1 MKEKNMTFRRE
12 ELEKLSTLE
21 LERILRTELDSDTP
35 ERETILL
42 LLSILEERDPTNST
56 NRPEGTMDT
65 WNAIVNCADCFE
77 PTRVKSTRKSRKWF
91 VPLAAAATI
100 VLILFMTIPQ
110 TVGAENIFEI
120 LGRWTRDIFS
130 FSDETKDQNDG
141 NYVFQTNHEGLQQVY
156 DAVVELGI
164 TDPVVPSWLPEG
176 YELKELQVLSP
187 NENTKVYSRFVKGDC
202 YIQLVIEIHSMES
215 TNKYTKD
222 EIDAGMYNSMDAYY
236 YIVSNEDT
244 WKAVW
249 SDEMV
254 ECSLVTN
261 DAKEV
266 LYKLLKSIN
275 RRNNK

>member
-1 MKEKNMTFRRE
+1 MKEKNMTFRWE

-56 NRPEGTMDT
+56 NRPDGTMDT

-91 VPLAAAATI
+91 VPLVAAATI
-100 VLILFMTIPQ
+100 VLILLMTIPQ

-120 LGRWTRDIFS
+120 LGRWTRDLFS
-130 FSDETKDQNDG
+130 FSDETKDQDDG

-164 TDPVVPSWLPEG
+164 TDPVVPTWIPEG
-176 YELKELQVLSP
+176 YELKQFRVLSP
-187 NENTKVYSRFVKGDC
+187 EEDAKVYAYFAKGEN
-202 YIQLVIEIHSMES
+202 YIQFTVEIHKEDS
-215 TNKYTKD
+215 TNKYPKD
-222 EIDAGMYNSMDAYY
+222 EASTIVYDSWDVYY
-236 YIVSNEDT
+236 YIVPNEDT

-249 SDEMV
+249 NNGIA

-261 DAKEV
+261 VDENT
-266 LYKLLKSIN
+266 LYQMLNSIQG
-275 RRNNK
+275 RTVE